1 MKPIRLIAVAVVVMA
16 LGFGIW
22 AFGFE
27 PASLTTRK
35 YDLSIP
41 HWNAELAGLRIAVLA
56 DLHVGSPFNGIS
68 KLNEIVELTNS
79 LNPDLI
85 IIPGDFVIQGVLG
98 GSFVAP
104 EQAAAVLARL
114 TAPMGVWACLG
125 NHDWWLDARRV
136 VAALEKQKIPVL
148 EDNAVRI
155 RRGSAHFW
163 LVGVSDF
170 WEGPHDVRK
179 AMGQVTDDAPVLMFT
194 HNPDLFP
201 TVSSRFS
208 LLIAGHT
215 HGGQVHLPLLGRP
228 IVPSKYGQRFAY
240 GHVVESGRHMFVSP
254 GLGTSILP
262 VRFRVP
268 PEVTL
273 LELHP
278 VKSANAAVEK
288 DVRPRSTRPS
298 P

>member
-1 MKPIRLIAVAVVVMA
+1 MVKPVRWVAMA
-16 LGFGIW
+16 ALAAGLGLGVW
-22 AFGFE
+22 AFVVE
-27 PASLTTRK
+27 PASLTTQRHE
-35 YDLSIP
+35 LSLP
-41 HWNAELAGLRIAVLA
+41 KWNAGLAGLRVAVLA

-68 KLNEIVELTNS
+68 KLDEIVALTNS
-79 LNPDLI
+79 LKPDLI
-85 IIPGDFVIQGVLG
+85 VIPGDLVIHGVPG

-104 EQAAAVLARL
+104 EDTAEVLARL
-114 TAPMGVWACLG
+114 KAPMGVWASLG
-125 NHDWWLDARRV
+125 NHDWWFDARRV
-136 VAALEKQKIPVL
+136 TAALEKNNIPVL
-148 EDNAVRI
+148 DERAVRI
-155 RRGSAHFW
+155 QRGAAHFW

-179 AMGQVTDDAPVLMFT
+179 AMSQVTDDAPVLMFT

-201 TVSSRFS
+201 KLSDRVS

-215 HGGQVHLPLLGRP
+215 HGGQVKLPLLGRP
-228 IVPSKYGQRFAY
+228 IVPSAYGQRFAY
-240 GHVVESGRHMFVSP
+240 GHVVVGGRHLFVSP

-278 VKSANAAVEK
+278 DKQAH
-288 DVRPRSTRPS
+288 
-298 P
+298 